1 MTPSIKSKM
10 RKKLNLWHANRR
22 SKFKDRNL
30 TQKYNKL
37 KKTCNKQIKNTVR
50 AYEENIAKNA
60 KNNPKMVYSYMNS
73 KKAIKD
79 NIRALNDEA
88 GKRVEDPDE
97 IVKILNKQ
105 FKSVFE
111 VDNGL
116 MPEIN
121 KIQKEYDWGDLTNI
135 NEEKIFEK
143 IKNLNEFKVFGVDKV
158 SNSVL
163 KNCARSFV
171 KPLKL
176 IFDKSL
182 NAGEVP
188 KEWGEANVTP
198 IFKKGSK
205 LFAANYRPVS
215 LTSSI
220 CKLLE
225 SIVRDNIMKY
235 LQLKK

>member
-10 RKKLNLWHANRR
+10 RKKLNLWHANTR

-30 TQKYNKL
+30 TQEYDKL

-50 AYEENIAKNA
+50 DYEENIAKNA

-121 KIQKEYDWGDLTNI
+121 DMQKEYDWGDLTNI

-143 IKNLNEFKVFGVDKV
+143 IKNLNEFKAFGVDKV

-176 IFDKSL
+176 IL
-182 NAGEVP
+182 INL
-188 KEWGEANVTP
+188 
-198 IFKKGSK
+198 
-205 LFAANYRPVS
+205 LFYD
-215 LTSSI
+215 I
-220 CKLLE
+220 
-225 SIVRDNIMKY
+225 
-235 LQLKK
+235 

>member
-1 MTPSIKSKM
+1 MKPVIDSY
-10 RKKLNLWHANRR
+10 HH
-22 SKFKDRNL
+22 
-30 TQKYNKL
+30 
-37 KKTCNKQIKNTVR
+37 
-50 AYEENIAKNA
+50 EENKAKNA

-73 KKAIKD
+73 KKAIQD
-79 NIRALNDEA
+79 NIRALYDET

-111 VDNGL
+111 IDNGL
-116 MPEIN
+116 TPEIN
-121 KIQKEYDWGDLTNI
+121 NIKKAYDWGDLKNI
-135 NEEKIFEK
+135 NKEKIFDK
-143 IKNLNEFKVFGVDKV
+143 IKNLNEFKAFGVDKV

-163 KNCARSFV
+163 KNCVRSFV

-176 IFDKSL
+176 MFDKSL
-182 NAGEVP
+182 NTGEVP

-205 LFAANYRPVS
+205 LYRPVS

-225 SIVRDNIMKY
+225 SIVRE
-235 LQLKK
+235 